1 MILNLY
7 LLNVC
12 IMFSFHNYYFLNI
25 KYINIYI
32 FIFYLKKYL
41 IRPIVKCRKAYLLHD
56 VYNSNKGYFLNY
68 F

>member
-1 MILNLY
+1 
-7 LLNVC
+7 
-12 IMFSFHNYYFLNI
+12 MFSFHNYYFLNI